1 MPAGYTKKKFLPFH
15 AVDCHFLINDTR
27 KRWYKAGKKMAKR
40 DIGGTGQKTPVLQ
53 MKQFL
58 NDPLAKRYVLL
69 QKYC

>member
-1 MPAGYTKKKFLPFH
+1 
-15 AVDCHFLINDTR
+15 
-27 KRWYKAGKKMAKR
+27 MAKC

-69 QKYC
+69 QKYCWIIDRNTIFELTYYK